1 MSRTKALRKEHY
13 DRVLTRRRLFMNLES
28 LNLTAPGYVNRENE
42 IIFPRNSKD
51 SCLKFVRRFR
61 RKIID
66 RRLNDVSRSRFGI
79 TELNE
84 QLTNDKEDKSAIEH
98 RVKCRV
104 RVIGERN

>member
-1 MSRTKALRKEHY
+1 MYH
-13 DRVLTRRRLFMNLES
+13 ES

-42 IIFPRNSKD
+42 IIFSRNSKN
-51 SCLKFVRRFR
+51 SCSKFVQRFR

-79 TELNE
+79 TKLNE
-84 QLTNDKEDKSAIEH
+84 QLTNDKEDKSAIED